1 MLSRAFNRT
10 QAKSLI
16 NTLQR
21 GVYTKETQPHVFINE
36 HTKVLVQGMT
46 GKHVSCDLKL
56 IFNCFDIDR
65 EPSIP
70 NNPLNTEPMLLVE
83 STRER
88 LALLILIFQFSET
101 LLRPRTL
108 LKLMH
113 LLFMSHHHLLLTL
126 SSKP

>member
-10 QAKSLI
+10 QAKSLL

-56 IFNCFDIDR
+56 NLI
-65 EPSIP
+65 
-70 NNPLNTEPMLLVE
+70 V
-83 STRER
+83 
-88 LALLILIFQFSET
+88 LILIGNLPYQII
-101 LLRPRTL
+101 
-108 LKLMH
+108 H
-113 LLFMSHHHLLLTL
+113 
-126 SSKP
+126 